1 MKATKNVQ
9 TVQIKNL
16 KGEIKTIHW
25 QLNPLSTE
33 TMFWFDDNNSMYY
46 GANILKQIL
55 KQKI

>member
-9 TVQIKNL
+9 TTQIKTT
-16 KGEIKTIHW
+16 KGKIKTIHW

-33 TMFWFDDNNSMYY
+33 TMFWFDDSKAMYC

-55 KQKI
+55 KHKI